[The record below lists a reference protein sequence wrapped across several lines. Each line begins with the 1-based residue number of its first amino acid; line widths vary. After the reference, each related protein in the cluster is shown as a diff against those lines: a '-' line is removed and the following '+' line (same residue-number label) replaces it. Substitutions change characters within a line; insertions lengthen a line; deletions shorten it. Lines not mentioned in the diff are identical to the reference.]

1 MTKSPPWPYR
11 VCFWTC
17 QNGGQAKSILIKL
30 VLQKSPQKWC
40 CPPGGDNVLTGS
52 EEQGMACLGQCGDSR
67 LDNWTAVRYS
77 HLGLRVCQS

>member
-30 VLQKSPQKWC
+30 ALQKSPQKWS
-40 CPPGGDNVLTGS
+40 CPPGGDNVVTGN
-52 EEQGMACLGQCGDSR
+52 EEQGMACLGLCGDSQ
-67 LDNWTAVRYS
+67 LDNWTVIRYGQ
-77 HLGLRVCQS
+77 LGLRVCQI